1 MVACM
6 GVRVHLA
13 VVVDRVSDAAWHGI
27 YEKAR
32 RVAKHW
38 TPRPLSIAWRQIG
51 AVRVAQYVLDIE
63 AADGLHLVGDAETFT
78 TAESFVFPARLGRG
92 AAGRGGSQ
100 ATSHDDVLVAIARRH
115 APKVAGRLRWCD
127 LFGEKTQGLPYH
139 TLLVAL
145 GLLVESSLPGTAVV
159 FGDISLHDG
168 EEAQRGVAS
177 ILGKDLEL
185 PVVVDVERMRRRL
198 AASLNADAVDQA
210 IRELGPPDPHFEA
223 IVGDLLGQLRS
234 SPDAR
239 VRHEL
244 EHVVRSCPDPNIL
257 ATGTRL
263 LLHRLVE
270 AIRSNMV
277 RGEICQRVE
286 QWGVA
291 RTREE
296 LAHRTLMSGMR
307 LTSMAWDA
315 IEAADLD
322 ELAFLCGAIC
332 MDTTRLEVHQAV
344 RAVLENRALRRAGR
358 DAGAQRSRPVVR
370 AERGLATA
378 RPAPR
383 STLPRRRRPRAR
395 GVGTGEPRAPRSRAR
410 LAVG

>member
-1 MVACM
+1 M

-13 VVVDRVSDAAWHGI
+13 VVVDRVSDATWHGI

-32 RVAKHW
+32 RVVRHW
-38 TPRPLSIAWRQIG
+38 TPHPLSIAWRQIG

-63 AADGLHLVGDAETFT
+63 AADGLHLVG
-78 TAESFVFPARLGRG
+78 
-92 AAGRGGSQ
+92 
-100 ATSHDDVLVAIARRH
+100 
-115 APKVAGRLRWCD
+115 
-127 LFGEKTQGLPYH
+127 
-139 TLLVAL
+139 
-145 GLLVESSLPGTAVV
+145 
-159 FGDISLHDG
+159 
-168 EEAQRGVAS
+168 
-177 ILGKDLEL
+177 LEL
-185 PVVVDVERMRRRL
+185 LVVVDGERMRRRL
-198 AASLNADAVDQA
+198 AASLNAHAIDQA
-210 IRELGPPDPHFEA
+210 ICELSPPAPHFEA
-223 IVGDLLGQLRS
+223 IMGDLLGQLRS

-244 EHVVRSCPDPNIL
+244 EHVVPSCPDPNIL

-315 IEAADLD
+315 IEAAELD
-322 ELAFLCGAIC
+322 ELAFLYGAIC

-344 RAVLENRALRRAGR
+344 RAVLENR
-358 DAGAQRSRPVVR
+358 VVR
-370 AERGLATA
+370 C
-378 RPAPR
+378 
-383 STLPRRRRPRAR
+383 
-395 GVGTGEPRAPRSRAR
+395 EPGR
-410 LAVG
+410 

>member
-1 MVACM
+1 MIVCM
-6 GVRVHLA
+6 GVYVHLA
-13 VVVDRVSDAAWHGI
+13 VVVDRVSDATWHRI
-27 YEKAR
+27 YKKAR

-38 TPRPLSIAWRQIG
+38 TPRPLSMAWRQIG

-63 AADGLHLVGDAETFT
+63 AAEGLHLVGDAETLT
-78 TAESFVFPARLGRG
+78 TAESFVFPARLD
-92 AAGRGGSQ
+92 RGGVCRRGSL
-100 ATSHDDVLVAIARRH
+100 ATSHEDVLVAIARRH
-115 APKVAGRLRWCD
+115 TREAAGRLCWCD

-139 TLLVAL
+139 ILLVAL

-159 FGDISLHDG
+159 FGDISLRDG
-168 EEAQRGVAS
+168 EQAQRGVAS

-185 PVVVDVERMRRRL
+185 PVVVDALRMRRRL
-198 AASLNADAVDQA
+198 AASVNARAVDQA
-210 IRELGPPDPHFEA
+210 IRELCPPDPRFEA
-223 IVGDLLGQLRS
+223 IMGDLLGQLRS

-244 EHVVRSCPDPNIL
+244 EHVVATCPDPKIL
-257 ATGTRL
+257 ATGTRR

-277 RGEICQRVE
+277 RGEIRQRVE

-291 RTREE
+291 QTCEQ
-296 LAHRTLMSGMR
+296 LAHRTLMSGLR

-322 ELAFLCGAIC
+322 ELAFLYGAIC

-344 RAVLENRALRRAGR
+344 RAVLENRALRRA
-358 DAGAQRSRPVVR
+358 
-370 AERGLATA
+370 
-378 RPAPR
+378 
-383 STLPRRRRPRAR
+383 
-395 GVGTGEPRAPRSRAR
+395 
-410 LAVG
+410 